1 MSTDA
6 DDAERRHEEW
16 TALLA
21 IYGEDAV
28 DGAPGALEWRVSL
41 GERCGWLEVH
51 LPLDYPSRAPPAPVI
66 IAPGLP
72 DAPRAALA
80 LELHALHEAGAEVVF
95 LWAEHLREAVPS
107 LLLASRLAST
117 DLSVHTADHAA
128 AAAAAAAAEAAVA
141 AEAAEPPRSAAPP
154 TARYGLTFDPAACD
168 AAHAVEI
175 TSGDNFC
182 PSHGGAGETFRAHCA
197 PVRSVHA
204 ARAWMRHGWMHACM
218 LACMRNGKGVCVH
231 VGAGGG

>member
-6 DDAERRHEEW
+6 DDAERRQEEW

-28 DGAPGALEWRVSL
+28 DGAPDALEWRVSL

-80 LELHALHEAGAEVVF
+80 LELSSGTL
-95 LWAEHLREAVPS
+95 
-107 LLLASRLAST
+107 RLADGT
-117 DLSVHTADHAA
+117 ALLSDVSPALRPSPSGAA
-128 AAAAAAAAEAAVA
+128 
-141 AEAAEPPRSAAPP
+141 
-154 TARYGLTFDPAACD
+154 GLF
-168 AAHAVEI
+168 
-175 TSGDNFC
+175 
-182 PSHGGAGETFRAHCA
+182 
-197 PVRSVHA
+197 
-204 ARAWMRHGWMHACM
+204 
-218 LACMRNGKGVCVH
+218 LAYVTELFEEYQQTH
-231 VGAGGG
+231 

>member
-28 DGAPGALEWRVSL
+28 DGAPDALEWRVSL

-117 DLSVHTADHAA
+117 DLSVHTADQA
-128 AAAAAAAAEAAVA
+128 AAVA
-141 AEAAEPPRSAAPP
+141 AAVEAAASVAA
-154 TARYGLTFDPAACD
+154 
-168 AAHAVEI
+168 
-175 TSGDNFC
+175 
-182 PSHGGAGETFRAHCA
+182 
-197 PVRSVHA
+197 
-204 ARAWMRHGWMHACM
+204 
-218 LACMRNGKGVCVH
+218 
-231 VGAGGG
+231 VGAAASVGALAGTATTRSSP